1 MLQKSLGE
9 RRGRRKEKQNEPPRI
24 SISTRASS
32 TDAETATAWGSA
44 WPCARTTGRPVEHTT
59 LDFPYCSREGRG
71 GLHQWHGFPGESPL
85 CFRTHPHFSSPL
97 QKIPQAQCSV
107 TTQCSTI
114 YFALAKTSNFN
125 FKNYFYCTPSRK
137 NVICSYTKT
146 INTISVPSTSSPS
159 LSNTVPLRLLNPNSW
174 RQHLGSRLSL
184 ASA

>member
-1 MLQKSLGE
+1 MEISLALCKDHTPT
-9 RRGRRKEKQNEPPRI
+9 RG
-24 SISTRASS
+24 A
-32 TDAETATAWGSA
+32 
-44 WPCARTTGRPVEHTT
+44 CHTGLSLMFT
-59 LDFPYCSREGRG
+59 GRG
-71 GLHQWHGFPGESPL
+71 GEEGSISDMTSPVRAL
-85 CFRTHPHFSSPL
+85 PASEHTPTFLPPPKKSPVTVL
-97 QKIPQAQCSV
+97 M

-114 YFALAKTSNFN
+114 YFTLAKTSNFN

-137 NVICSYTKT
+137 NVMCSYTKT